1 MSHSTSYNLIWPREL
16 SSYISVKILGI
27 HFWTIILLLAHN
39 KAIWMP
45 VRGLSLECMI
55 LELENAIKDFS
66 R

>member
-1 MSHSTSYNLIWPREL
+1 MSHSASHNLILPREL
-16 SSYISVKILGI
+16 SSYISVEIVGI
-27 HFWTIILLLAHN
+27 HFWTILLLTHN

-45 VRGLSLECMI
+45 VRRLSLECMI